1 MLSTFKRE
9 IASRT
14 LTIETGKL
22 AQQANA
28 SLTVRYGDSVVLV
41 TAGMDKPRESVD
53 FFPLT
58 VDFEERLYARG
69 KIPGSFHRREG
80 RPSTQATLVARLTDR
95 PIRPLFP
102 KGFRNEVQV
111 IVTALSSDQEN
122 PLDIL
127 SVIGASAALCI
138 SDIPFEGP
146 IGATRMGYLDGQYI
160 VNPTY
165 TQLEKSELD
174 LVVAGSR
181 DGVIM
186 MEAGAQQVSEDIVLE
201 AIRRAQIVNLEVIA
215 LQEEMVRA
223 IGKPKVAYKPEGYP
237 PELKERVGSILNGRL
252 ASVFGFP
259 GKAQQGSQLDAL
271 KSELIEKLGEE
282 YESSHISGA
291 FDDLVE
297 AELRHQVLDLGK
309 RPDGRGIKEIRP
321 ISCEVSV
328 LPRTHGSGL
337 FTRGET
343 QVLGVTTLGS
353 VADAQ
358 KIDTLSPE
366 ESKRF
371 LLHYNFP
378 PYSTGEVKRVSS
390 PGRREIGHGALAERA
405 LEYVIPSEEE
415 FPYTIRV
422 VAEVLSSN
430 GSTSM
435 GSVCAGTLSLL
446 DAGVPVKAPIA
457 GISIGLIT
465 GENDRYVTLTDIQGL
480 EDHMGDMDF
489 KVAGSQKGIT
499 AIQLDIKL
507 KSISMDVIK
516 DALAQAREARLFI
529 LERIRQT
536 IGQARPELSR
546 YAPRMLRIHIPVEK
560 IGTVIGP
567 SGKTIRGII
576 EQTKATVD
584 IQDDGTVIIGSTDEA
599 AANKAVE
606 IIERMTREIKVGDI
620 FTGKVVRITNFGAFV
635 ELMPGKDGLVHI
647 SELADYRVARVED
660 EVQLGDEI
668 TVVVIEI
675 DPQGRIN
682 LSRRALLEESQPP
695 GEDGVGRAEHAERPE
710 RFEKTGPGAG
720 RPPYGGRPRPGPERS
735 GYRPQGA
742 RPGGPSRPG
751 GPYRPGG
758 PPRTGP
764 GGPRPPYRSRPYR

>member
-1 MLSTFKRE
+1 MLSTFKRDV
-9 IASRT
+9 ASRT
-14 LTIETGKL
+14 LTIESGKL

-41 TAGMDKPRESVD
+41 TAGMDKPRENVD

-127 SVIGASAALCI
+127 AVIGASAALSI

-146 IGATRMGYLDGQYI
+146 IGVTRVAYLNGQYI
-160 VNPTY
+160 ANPTY
-165 TQLEKSELD
+165 AQLDKSELD

-186 MEAGAQQVSEDIVLE
+186 MEAGAQQVSEDVVLE
-201 AIRRAQIVNLEVIA
+201 AIRIAQGVNLEVIA

-223 IGKPKVAYKPEGYP
+223 IGKPKAIFQPETFP
-237 PELKERVGSILNGRL
+237 PELKQRVSSILDGRL
-252 ASVFGFP
+252 SSVFGSP
-259 GKAQQGSQLDAL
+259 GKAQQGSQLDTL
-271 KSELIEKLGEE
+271 KAEVVGRLGEE
-282 YESSHISGA
+282 YESGHISSA
-291 FDDLVE
+291 FDELVE
-297 AELRHQVLDLGK
+297 EELRHQVLDLSK

-405 LEYVIPSEEE
+405 LEYVIPDEEE

-446 DAGVPVKAPIA
+446 DAGVPIKSPVA

-465 GENDRYVTLTDIQGL
+465 GENGRYATLTDIQGL

-507 KSISMDVIK
+507 KSISMDVIR
-516 DALAQAREARLFI
+516 DALTQAREARLFI
-529 LERIRQT
+529 LERIRET

-546 YAPRMLRIHIPVEK
+546 YAPRMLRIRIPVEK
-560 IGTVIGP
+560 IGAVIGP

-647 SELADYRVARVED
+647 SELADYRVGRVED
-660 EVQLGDEI
+660 EVQLGEEI
-668 TVVVIEI
+668 TVVVIQI
-675 DPQGRIN
+675 DQQGRIN
-682 LSRRALLEESQPP
+682 LSRRALLEETPP
-695 GEDGVGRAEHAERPE
+695 TGEDGVGRAEQPERPE
-710 RFEKTGPGAG
+710 RFERTEPGGG
-720 RPPYGGRPRPGPERS
+720 RPPYGGRPRPGGDGG

-758 PPRTGP
+758 PSRSGP